1 MTGHTDTR
9 RLDEMTGQP
18 PKIARAHCA
27 LCKRGKGNPCQTF
40 GTICRRCAA
49 EMRDFITQT
58 GERADAQTLADLDAV
73 FH

>member
-9 RLDEMTGQP
+9 RLDDMTGRP
-18 PKIARAHCA
+18 PILARAHCN
-27 LCKRGKGNPCQTF
+27 LCKRGKGTPCATF
-40 GTICRRCAA
+40 GNICRRCAA
-49 EMRDFITQT
+49 EMRDFIAQT